1 MKTKEQL
8 MDETRTGEQW
18 HVLKAILE
26 VVLDIRDILSKPKS
40 VKKNGTK

>member
-1 MKTKEQL
+1 MKKREQL
-8 MDETRTGEQW
+8 ESETKTGEQW

-26 VVLDIRDILSKPKS
+26 VVLDIRDILSESKS